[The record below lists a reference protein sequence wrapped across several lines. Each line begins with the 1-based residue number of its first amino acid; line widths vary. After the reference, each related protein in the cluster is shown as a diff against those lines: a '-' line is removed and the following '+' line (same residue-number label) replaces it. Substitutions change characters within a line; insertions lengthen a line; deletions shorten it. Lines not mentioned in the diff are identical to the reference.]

1 MFKDNKLFNY
11 IIVIKNEQEK
21 FINMI
26 GLLLSAGS
34 AFLFA
39 KEMLDQGRW
48 LIPHTLGI
56 VFIAGFI
63 VYNFFRSRKPG
74 TTIYYSKALLIAG
87 LVWMKMPYAE
97 WLLFV
102 FVALALLEYQAK
114 LPLEIGFSGK
124 EIVFNSLFKKR
135 YGWEQVDNVILKDGL
150 LTVDFKSN
158 KIYQRL
164 IDDGESE
171 ASEEEFNAWVKEIM
185 RERKL

>member
-21 FINMI
+21 FVNII
-26 GLLLSAGS
+26 GLLLSIGS
-34 AFLFA
+34 AILFA

-48 LIPHTLGI
+48 LIPHSLGI

-63 VYNFFRSRKPG
+63 LYNFIRSRKPD

-87 LVWMKMPYAE
+87 LVWMKMPYGE

-102 FVALALLEYQAK
+102 FIALALLEYQAK

-124 EIVFNSLFKKR
+124 EIVFNSLLKR
-135 YGWEQVDNVILKDGL
+135 RYSWDQVDNVVLKDGL

-158 KIYQRL
+158 KVFQRL

-171 ASEEEFNAWVKEIM
+171 ASEEEFNSWVTGIM
-185 RERKL
+185 NSRKL